1 MGGVQTVRT
10 EGAEELVIL
19 PRAEY
24 DRLVAALEDAEDRAG
39 ARDFEAREAAGG
51 ADWLPWELAKRLRRG
66 EHPLIIFREHR
77 GLTQR
82 ALAKAAGTTPAQLSE
97 IETGKKTGSVATLRR
112 LADALGVTVDELL
125 LP

>member
-1 MGGVQTVRT
+1 MSGVQTVRT
-10 EGAEELVIL
+10 DGAEELVIL

-24 DRLVAALEDAEDRAG
+24 DRLVAAAEDALDSMA
-39 ARDFEAREAAGG
+39 AKAFEAREAAGG
-51 ADWLPWELAKRLRRG
+51 ADWLPWDLAKRLRRG

-77 GLTQR
+77 RLTQR
-82 ALAKAAGTTPAQLSE
+82 ALARAAGMTPAQLSE